1 MNKLTVITHNINES
15 VVEQRK
21 LDGYINATALTSA
34 YKLASGK
41 RRDVSEWLSNKR
53 TQESLKH
60 LSSKTDIP
68 VIELYQVFQGSP
80 ETGGGTW
87 IHPKLAVRFGIWLSD
102 EFGYLVE
109 EWVEQWLTSG
119 QSPQYESLNAM
130 ITTAIEKSLTPI
142 TQQLSEIQEQ
152 IQLVPGVKPKRPWI
166 LPASTPPEEVP
177 PDYVQIEDG
186 SWLSPEGYQSIL
198 RQSRRSL
205 PWDVRRLDGSY

>member
-177 PDYVQIEDG
+177 PDYVQIE
-186 SWLSPEGYQSIL
+186 ESINK
-198 RQSRRSL
+198 RSNL
-205 PWDVRRLDGSY
+205 

>member
-119 QSPQYESLNAM
+119 
-130 ITTAIEKSLTPI
+130 
-142 TQQLSEIQEQ
+142 LSR
-152 IQLVPGVKPKRPWI
+152 GGI
-166 LPASTPPEEVP
+166 LFPAP
-177 PDYVQIEDG
+177 
-186 SWLSPEGYQSIL
+186 LS
-198 RQSRRSL
+198 
-205 PWDVRRLDGSY
+205 